1 MFFCMQIMKYM
12 FYYFLEIESLN
23 QILYKILKYMIYF

>member
-1 MFFCMQIMKYM
+1 MFFCMQIMKHM